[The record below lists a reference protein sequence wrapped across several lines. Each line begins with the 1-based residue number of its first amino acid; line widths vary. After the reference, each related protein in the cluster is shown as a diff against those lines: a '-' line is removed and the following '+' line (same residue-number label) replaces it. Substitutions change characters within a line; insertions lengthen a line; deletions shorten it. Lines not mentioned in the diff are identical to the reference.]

1 MSNKKIEGD
10 FTVPGISDSESDPR
24 NSDCDLGFSDT
35 SGVSPAKK
43 PKPEYVPSMVAF
55 VKETSRTEFQSS
67 LTDDR

>member
-1 MSNKKIEGD
+1 MSIKKIEGD

-24 NSDCDLGFSDT
+24 NSDCDLGFSDI

-43 PKPEYVPSMVAF
+43 PKPEYVPSMGTF
-55 VKETSRTEFQSS
+55 VKKTSSTEFQSS